1 MNVNFWFQRFSYLFY
16 NTGINIHYLRRA
28 WVQACQA
35 RHQSK
40 ASFCMRL
47 ICMPD
52 WIELPSLIWPLVA
65 LCINEH
71 IEIHFEALL
80 WESCH
85 HFTLKRQETLEMI
98 CLVSVPPAVP
108 FYRWGAWGLEML
120 GGLIKFEELIDGRI
134 TNDGIQAFR
143 FLCCCDSAIREKLI
157 CKYVKML
164 IRTHLDI

>member
-120 GGLIKFEELIDGRI
+120 GGLIDPSHSSSPFELFFSQI
-134 TNDGIQAFR
+134 AL
-143 FLCCCDSAIREKLI
+143 LCVASMWLNWSVYRYFWCFPSL
-157 CKYVKML
+157 YL
-164 IRTHLDI
+164 L